1 VPTEGLQVFLSFAG
15 DATDQSGNSNDGTL
29 VGGATASDELVV
41 GNNVTDYLTL
51 PSSVMDGLGDFT
63 FAAWLRIDTLRNENH
78 QVISGANAVD
88 DNAFGFWYREE
99 TDLWVLG
106 VENGSSTFAVDS
118 TIEDGEW
125 HHVTVTR
132 SGTTGRLYLDG
143 TQLGDPITVNGAT
156 LDIDPDGLI
165 FGQDQD
171 EVGGAFEAD
180 EAWAGAMDNLRIYNR
195 ALSASEVELVA
206 AEPR

>member
-1 VPTEGLQVFLSFAG
+1 
-15 DATDQSGNSNDGTL
+15 
-29 VGGATASDELVV
+29 
-41 GNNVTDYLTL
+41 
-51 PSSVMDGLGDFT
+51 
-63 FAAWLRIDTLRNENH
+63 
-78 QVISGANAVD
+78 
-88 DNAFGFWYREE
+88 
-99 TDLWVLG
+99 
-106 VENGSSTFAVDS
+106 VDS

-132 SGTTGRLYLDG
+132 SGTTGRLYLGG
-143 TQLGDPITVNGAT
+143 TQLGNPITVNGAT

-171 EVGGAFEAD
+171 EVGGRFEAD